1 MADTP
6 ATCPWIDLVHC
17 DDPRDVV
24 HQAVACL
31 AQGGVV
37 GLATETVYTLVASAL
52 KPEGVARMRSQARAG
67 REESRPLTLLLKGPE
82 EATDWVPA
90 IPIVGRRLAWRLWP
104 GPLTLAFP
112 PGSTDGLFS
121 RLPPE
126 SRALISPAG
135 GLALRNSAAPFVRDV
150 LELTPAPLVMGTL
163 AVPEHAPAI
172 TADSLRGLVGLD
184 MVIDS
189 GPTHLG
195 NVSTRV
201 LIVDDR
207 WTIEREGAIE
217 ARTLRQMS
225 GLIILFICT
234 GNTCR
239 SPMAEAICKLLLTKR
254 VSCTVDQLEE
264 RGYVVLSAG
273 VAATHGAP
281 AAAHAIDVLRTLG
294 GSLETHRSRRVTLDL
309 VRRADCIFAMTA
321 DHLDALLGSVPDA
334 QSHTYLLDPQGSDVP
349 DPIGSDHQTYRQTAQ
364 TMERM
369 LEERLKQMGL

>member
-6 ATCPWIDLVHC
+6 AGSPWIDLVHC

-37 GLATETVYTLVASAL
+37 GLATETVYTLAASAL
-52 KPEGVARMRSQARAG
+52 KPQGVGRMRALARAG
-67 REESRPLTLLLKGPE
+67 TDEARPLTMLLKGAE

-90 IPIVGRRLAWRLWP
+90 ISLVGRRLAWRLWP

-112 PGSTDGLFS
+112 PGATDGLFS
-121 RLPPE
+121 RLPAE
-126 SRALISPAG
+126 ARRLISPAG
-135 GLALRNSAAPFVRDV
+135 GLALRNSADSFVRDV
-150 LELTPAPLVMGTL
+150 LELTPAPLVMGSMAT
-163 AVPEHAPAI
+163 AGGSPPI
-172 TADSLRGLVGLD
+172 TAESLRNLTGVD

-195 NVSTRV
+195 RVSTRV
-201 LIVDDR
+201 RIEDDR
-207 WTIEREGAIE
+207 WTLEQEGAIDS
-217 ARTLRQMS
+217 RTLQQMS
-225 GLIILFICT
+225 GLILLFICT

-239 SPMAEAICKLLLTKR
+239 SPMAEALCKLQLARRLG
-254 VSCTVDQLEE
+254 CTVDQLEE

-273 VAATHGAP
+273 VAASNGSP

-294 GSLETHRSRRVTLDL
+294 GSLDAHRSRRVSLDL

-321 DHLDALLGSVPDA
+321 DHLDALLDAVPDA
-334 QSHTYLLDPQGSDVP
+334 QSHTYLLDPQGGDVP

-364 TMERM
+364 TMEQM
-369 LEERLKQMGL
+369 LEERLKQMGI